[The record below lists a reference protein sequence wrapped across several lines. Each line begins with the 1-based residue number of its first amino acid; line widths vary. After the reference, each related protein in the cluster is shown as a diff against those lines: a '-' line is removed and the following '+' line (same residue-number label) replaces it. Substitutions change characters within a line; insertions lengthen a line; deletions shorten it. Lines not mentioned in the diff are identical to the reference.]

1 MEVLYQLSYPGEAL
15 TIAPGSSAR
24 TRTPIRSAGRRRRV
38 RVAIPTASRRVQN
51 AWRATAAAGN
61 SPTSTSTMLVYC
73 EPSS

>member
-24 TRTPIRSAGRRRRV
+24 TRTPVRSAGGGECACHPDRLTAGAE
-38 RVAIPTASRRVQN
+38 RVAV
-51 AWRATAAAGN
+51 TAAAGN
-61 SPTSTSTMLVYC
+61 SPTSTFTTLVYC